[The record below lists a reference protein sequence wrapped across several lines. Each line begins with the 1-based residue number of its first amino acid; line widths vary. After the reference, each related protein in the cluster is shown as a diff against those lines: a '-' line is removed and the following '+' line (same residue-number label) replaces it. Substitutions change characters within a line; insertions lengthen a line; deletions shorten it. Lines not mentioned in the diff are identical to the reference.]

1 MPLMTAAAAVGA
13 AIIAGLGGLGAAA
26 APVAGAAAAAGPIA
40 TAGTA
45 AAGLLGGGS
54 LGGGSVAGG
63 AGAGAAMNDPHAS
76 QGIENA
82 CAQMNNDAQRQV
94 ADFLNGIDDS
104 QWPEELKI
112 PHIVVE

>member
-1 MPLMTAAAAVGA
+1 MPLITAAAAVGA
-13 AIIAGLGGLGAAA
+13 AITSGLFALGGVAT
-26 APVAGAAAAAGPIA
+26 PVALAAGAAGPVA

-54 LGGGSVAGG
+54 LAGGSLAGG
-63 AGAGAAMNDPHAS
+63 AGAGAAMADPHAS

-82 CAQMNNDAQRQV
+82 FTQLNNDAQRQV